1 MGTPPLRFETLR
13 GAALHPLLPALARL
27 RIAVFR
33 DWPYLYEG
41 DEAYEAR
48 YLRAYADAPGAAV
61 VVALDGGTPVGI
73 ATCEPMAE
81 THGTVRDAFLAAGLD
96 PARYTYFGESVLL
109 APYRGQG
116 AGVEFFRRREAHARQ
131 LGTDH
136 ATFCA
141 VQRDDGDPRRPAAY
155 VPLDGFWRRRGYT
168 PCPGLACT
176 MAWREPDGA
185 GEIPHTLSF
194 WQKSLAWDAPA
205 GAPSPMPEPRA

>member
-1 MGTPPLRFETLR
+1 MGTHPLRFETLR

-61 VVALDGGTPVGI
+61 VVALDGSEPVGI

-81 THGTVRDAFLAAGLD
+81 THGAVREAFLAAGLD
-96 PARYTYFGESVLL
+96 PSRYTYFGESVLL

-116 AGVEFFRRREAHARQ
+116 AGVEFFRRREEHARG
-131 LGTDH
+131 LGTDY

-141 VQRDDGDPRRPAAY
+141 VLRDPADPRRPAGH
-155 VPLDGFWRRRGYT
+155 VPLDAFWRKRGYT
-168 PCPGLACT
+168 PYPGLVCT
-176 MAWREPDGA
+176 MTWQEPGEA
-185 GEIPHTLSF
+185 GETPHTLSF
-194 WQKSLAWDAPA
+194 WQKSLS
-205 GAPSPMPEPRA
+205 GAPLPPQESWP

>member
-1 MGTPPLRFETLR
+1 MVASSLRFETLR
-13 GAALHPLLPALARL
+13 GGALHPLLPALARL

-61 VVALDGGTPVGI
+61 VVALDGAEPVGI
-73 ATCEPMAE
+73 ATCEPMGE
-81 THGTVRDAFLAAGLD
+81 THGTVRAAFLDAGLD

-116 AGVEFFRRREAHARQ
+116 AGVEFFRRREEHARS

-136 ATFCA
+136 AAFCA
-141 VQRDDGDPRRPAAY
+141 VLRDAADPRRPADY
-155 VPLDGFWRRRGYT
+155 TPLDAFWRKRGYT
-168 PCPGLACT
+168 PYPALACT
-176 MAWREPDGA
+176 MRWQEPG
-185 GEIPHTLSF
+185 GTEEVPHRLSF
-194 WQKSLAWDAPA
+194 WLKSLT
-205 GAPSPMPEPRA
+205 GAPLPALETQA